1 LSVLPNARHEQFA
14 QQLAQ
19 GKDADE
25 AYALAGYKPNRGNA
39 ATLKAKQS
47 ISARVTQLQAKAAK
61 KVAVSVEGLAD
72 ELEQAQVMAIADRQ
86 AGAAVQATMGKA
98 KLFGFGKE
106 TRRIEG
112 GIQVTTFNP
121 EDLAKLTDDELD
133 TLEEAIR
140 TMQRFGFLPPDNTDD
155 PSGENDAA

>member
-1 LSVLPNARHEQFA
+1 
-14 QQLAQ
+14 
-19 GKDADE
+19 
-25 AYALAGYKPNRGNA
+25 LAGYKPNRGNA

-47 ISARVTQLQAKAAK
+47 ISARVTELQEKAAK
-61 KVAVSVEGLAD
+61 RVAASVEALAD
-72 ELEQAQVMAIADRQ
+72 ELEQARVIAITDRQ
-86 AGAAVQATMGKA
+86 ASAAVQATMGKA

-140 TMQRFGFLPPDNTDD
+140 NMQRLGFFPADKDDYTDED
-155 PSGENDAA
+155 SAS

>member
-14 QQLAQ
+14 QHLAQ

-47 ISARVTQLQAKAAK
+47 ISARVTELQSKAAK
-61 KVAVSVEGLAD
+61 KVAASVEGLAD
-72 ELEQAQVMAIADRQ
+72 ELEQARVIAITDRQ
-86 AGAAVQATMGKA
+86 ASAAVQATMGKA
-98 KLFGFGKE
+98 KLFGFGRE

-112 GIQVTTFNP
+112 SLQVTTFNP
-121 EDLAKLTDDELD
+121 ENLAKLSDEELD
-133 TLEEAIR
+133 QLEQACMTL
-140 TMQRFGFLPPDNTDD
+140 QRLGVWPA
-155 PSGENDAA
+155 ENDNEPDEDSAA

>member
-1 LSVLPNARHEQFA
+1 MTLPNQRHEVFA
-14 QQLAQ
+14 QHLAK

-47 ISARVTQLQAKAAK
+47 ISARVTELQEKAAK
-61 KVAVSVEGLAD
+61 RVAASVEALAD
-72 ELEQAQVMAIADRQ
+72 ELEQARVIAITDRQ
-86 AGAAVQATMGKA
+86 ASAAVQATMGKA

-140 TMQRFGFLPPDNTDD
+140 NMQRLGFFPADKDDYTDEE
-155 PSGENDAA
+155 SAS